1 MQESLLYSDDT
12 GNAMVKAFVGS
23 GLSVGKSGS
32 CYGPI
37 KRSNIK
43 TFSDMNKQTK
53 LRCRSGET
61 VQGSINP
68 ELIFRRALT
77 LTTCRND
84 VTVEKL
90 LSFPI
95 GPIPIALF
103 HDDSTMRKFVKAH
116 LTHELEREVCLSF
129 TLPSFDKTLTVLI
142 RDGMG
147 IIQSLDVKK
156 FSNVGNLAIF
166 YLKHLSMLFQSG
178 ETIVDVFDKYNLQD
192 SIKSAK
198 RERRSQAAGGHRIYH
213 ANEGSSIP
221 DRKKLFSNNRNK
233 QELISFL

>member
-103 HDDSTMRKFVKAH
+103 HDDITMRKFVKAH

-142 RDGMG
+142 
-147 IIQSLDVKK
+147 
-156 FSNVGNLAIF
+156 
-166 YLKHLSMLFQSG
+166 
-178 ETIVDVFDKYNLQD
+178 
-192 SIKSAK
+192 
-198 RERRSQAAGGHRIYH
+198 
-213 ANEGSSIP
+213 
-221 DRKKLFSNNRNK
+221 
-233 QELISFL
+233 